1 MRPCIGCGKTPT
13 CYHAACSTVYCV
25 DCINGILDAVHGMS
39 PECVAACVAA
49 VRAFAEL
56 QKSQKKARYFDS
68 PTWSEALD
76 KSRRAHGAA
85 IALLPKEGT

>member
-1 MRPCIGCGKTPT
+1 MRPCIGCGKMPT
-13 CYHAACSTVYCV
+13 CYIAECSTVYCTG
-25 DCINGILDAVHGMS
+25 CINGILDAVHGMS
-39 PECVAACVAA
+39 PSGVEACVDA

-56 QKSQKKARYFDS
+56 QKSQKKSRYFDS